1 MTGIE
6 TKQHIQQRYQEQLE
20 QAVILASRHV
30 KEGKVASY
38 IPELA
43 KSDPNHLSAAV
54 VLMDGSVIAAGN
66 TQTRF
71 TLQSIAKLFSLAIA
85 LADHG
90 CEYVFSRVGMEPT
103 GDPFNSIMKLEA
115 IKPHKPLNP
124 MINAGAIVVCDMV
137 KGNGCEERTERILSL
152 LRKMTGNPEI
162 CVNHAVYL
170 SEKNSANRN
179 RALAY
184 FMKDSGVLTGDVE
197 DTLDFYFRH
206 CSIEVNTQDVAWM
219 ASVLAA
225 DGAHPVTG
233 ERLIDERIAGICK
246 TFMVTCGM
254 YNASGEFAIQVG
266 IPAKSGVAG
275 GIMATVPM
283 QMGIGVYSPGLD
295 EKGNSLAG
303 VKLLQELSNL
313 WNLSIF

>member
-6 TKQHIQQRYQEQLE
+6 TKQSIQQRFQEQLE
-20 QAVILASRHV
+20 QAVNKARKHV
-30 KEGKVASY
+30 HEGKVASY

-43 KSDPNHLSAAV
+43 KSDPNQLGAAI
-54 VLMDGSVIAAGN
+54 VLMDGSVITAGD
-66 TQTRF
+66 TKTRF

-85 LADHG
+85 LIDHG
-90 CEYVFSRVGMEPT
+90 CDEVFSRVGMEPT

-124 MINAGAIVVCDMV
+124 MINAGAIAVCDMV
-137 KGNGCEERTERILSL
+137 EGKGSEDKMERILSL
-152 LRKMTGNPEI
+152 LRKMTGNPKI
-162 CVNHAVYL
+162 CVNDSVYL
-170 SEKNSANRN
+170 SEKKSANRN

-184 FMKDSGVLTGDVE
+184 FMKDSGVLKGDVE
-197 DTLDFYFRH
+197 ETLDFYFRH
-206 CSIEVNTQDVAWM
+206 CSIEVTTQDMAWM
-219 ASVLAA
+219 AIVLAA

-233 ERLIDERIAGICK
+233 ERLIDASIARICK

-275 GIMATVPM
+275 GIMASVPK

-303 VKLLQELSNL
+303 VKLLRELSQM
-313 WNLSIF
+313 WHLSIF